1 MQLDTKPSCRLSLLG
16 EQPQTQQQRIA
27 ANEAL
32 FRRANELLR
41 LRYEELRLDTEPLP
55 FICECGDERCTRT
68 VTVTLDEYR
77 DVRRHPRRYVIV
89 PGHELPDAENV
100 VDEESDYSVVEKH
113 TVEG

>member
-1 MQLDTKPSCRLSLLG
+1 LG

-41 LRYEELRLDTEPLP
+41 LRYEELRLDSERLP
-55 FICECGDERCTRT
+55 FICECGDERCTET
-68 VTVTLDEYR
+68 LTLTLDEYR

-89 PGHELPDAENV
+89 PGHELTESEDV
-100 VDEESDYSVVEKH
+100 VEEDDDYSIVEKH
-113 TVEG
+113 AVEG